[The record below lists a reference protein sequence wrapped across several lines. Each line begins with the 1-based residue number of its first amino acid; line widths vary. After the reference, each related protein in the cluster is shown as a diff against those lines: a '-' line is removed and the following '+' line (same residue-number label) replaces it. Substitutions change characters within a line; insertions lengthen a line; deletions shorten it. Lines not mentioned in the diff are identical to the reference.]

1 MRAYKFLSADGLGV
15 FSRFAWPLPGAGPG
29 TWVESDVETC
39 RAGIHACRPVDLP
52 YWLAPAL
59 YEVELD
65 GPVDEQPMKVVAPR
79 GRLLRRI
86 DAWDD
91 ASQHAFAQMC
101 LARADE
107 LAAGAPA
114 QRRCLGADARAAA
127 RRAGAARLHRGKDRG
142 PARGHR
148 RLPRRAGTPERMVGR
163 APGARLIRADPG
175 SPGGP
180 DSGRA
185 QFPLS
190 ASSYGRGLAIRP
202 RRTKGETE

>member
-15 FSRFAWPLPGAGPG
+15 FSRFAWPLPGARPG

-39 RAGIHACRPVDLP
+39 RTGIHACRPVDLP

-59 YEVELD
+59 YEIELA
-65 GPVDEQPMKVVAPR
+65 GPVDERPMKVVAPR

-101 LARADE
+101 IARADE

-114 QRRCLGADARAAA
+114 SVAAWAPTPEQQLG
-127 RRAGAARLHRGKDRG
+127 G
-142 PARGHR
+142 PALLGFIAAKIADLLGGTDAYLDEREHQSEWLVE
-148 RLPRRAGTPERMVGR
+148 RLA
-163 APGARLIRADPG
+163 LD
-175 SPGGP
+175 
-180 DSGRA
+180 
-185 QFPLS
+185 
-190 ASSYGRGLAIRP
+190 
-202 RRTKGETE
+202 